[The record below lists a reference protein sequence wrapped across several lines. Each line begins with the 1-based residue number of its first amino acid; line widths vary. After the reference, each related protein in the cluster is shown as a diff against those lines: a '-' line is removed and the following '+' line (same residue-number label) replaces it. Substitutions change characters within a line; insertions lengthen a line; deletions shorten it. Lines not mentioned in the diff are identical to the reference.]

1 MDSEVRTM
9 HGETRN
15 SRIRAESRASEMHAR
30 YNSFSFAT
38 KDSGLVHTPS
48 LGMPG

>member
-9 HGETRN
+9 YGETRN
-15 SRIRAESRASEMHAR
+15 SRIRAESRAYEMHAR